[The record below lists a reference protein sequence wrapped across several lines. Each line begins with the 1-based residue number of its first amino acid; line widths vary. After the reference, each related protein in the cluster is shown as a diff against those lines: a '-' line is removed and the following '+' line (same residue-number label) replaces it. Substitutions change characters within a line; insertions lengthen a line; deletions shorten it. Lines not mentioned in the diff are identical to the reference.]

1 MKSLRKNAILATIWY
16 YDIKNLLQDLVN
28 QYFSRRHWISYILIG
43 QLTFWHPVK
52 ERKLY
57 LFALFAFSLFTF
69 LLFWPI
75 FFGKVNLNGHMLNS
89 NFYPVFGR
97 NLPFKNTGKD
107 QLRIYFPTYHV
118 TWEQVRQ
125 LTLPMWNPY
134 SFSGQPHVG
143 ELQSSVFYPLNF
155 FAFGA

>member
-1 MKSLRKNAILATIWY
+1 MKEK
-16 YDIKNLLQDLVN
+16 
-28 QYFSRRHWISYILIG
+28 
-43 QLTFWHPVK
+43 
-52 ERKLY
+52 KLY
-57 LFALFAFSLFTF
+57 LFTLIIFTF
-69 LLFWPI
+69 FTFVLFWPI

-97 NLPFKNTGKD
+97 NLPFKNTGQD

-125 LTLPMWNPY
+125 FKLPLWNPY

-143 ELQSSVFYPLNF
+143 ELQSSVFYPQLSCLFPGFYRVLARISGYTDNF
-155 FAFGA
+155 GLLFHFNLP